1 MLQIARISFPSVA
14 SGSVTVTSAVSSL
27 SETAT
32 EMLAF
37 STSPTVCA
45 SEDAAVESVVLSS
58 PADATSPAWPDDA
71 TLLSDVSAPA
81 VPLPVCAPVP
91 ATLAPAACEFDPA
104 VSFPTACELVPAALS
119 PAASAPVPAPLS
131 SAAAPLACAVCP
143 ADESDEAAPTTV
155 SADESGSVC
164 AIAATGDAVTSI
176 AALRRAA
183 NHFFFISIPPC
194 ISITIRRSFSVTH
207 ASTVSIPYATCP

>member
-45 SEDAAVESVVLSS
+45 SEDAAVESVVTAA
-58 PADATSPAWPDDA
+58 AD
-71 TLLSDVSAPA
+71 TLLSA
-81 VPLPVCAPVP
+81 VPLPDAGACEDELLPEAASPAACEPAAVSVP
-91 ATLAPAACEFDPA
+91 EALFPAACEFEFTPA
-104 VSFPTACELVPAALS
+104 PEAVF